1 MPAVRKD
8 IAKQMMEL
16 ILVTGMAGA
25 GKTSAL
31 DALEDIGY
39 YAVDNLPLEML
50 EPFLRHCLD
59 KGGRYSRAAAVIDLR
74 SCHRY
79 SELAEAFLAMRE
91 RYCNEIRFRMLCV
104 EASDEV
110 LLKRFRTHRR
120 SHPVASRKF
129 EGDLE
134 KAIRF
139 EHDELQVL
147 RATADYLLDSSLI
160 TAAQLK
166 EQVKTHFLHCITDA
180 MPIQVMSFGFKYGAP
195 LEADLVFDVRCLPN
209 PYYVEELKSHTGVEK
224 CVQDYVM
231 QAPESQEYFEKITQ
245 MLQFL
250 IPLYI
255 QEGRPQLVVA
265 FGCTGGQHRSV
276 TFAEL
281 VAANLKDADMHVI
294 LHHRDYKKNR

>member
-1 MPAVRKD
+1 
-8 IAKQMMEL
+8 MMEL

-50 EPFLRHCLD
+50 EPFLQYFRE
-59 KGGRYSRAAAVIDLR
+59 KGGRYSRTAAVIDLR

-79 SELAEAFLAMRE
+79 SELAEEYRDLRE
-91 RYCNEIRFRMLCV
+91 KYQGEIKFQMLCM
-104 EASDEV
+104 EASVDI
-110 LLKRFRTHRR
+110 LLKRFRTSRR
-120 SHPVASRKF
+120 GHPVAKRKF

-134 KAIRF
+134 TAIRF
-139 EHDELQVL
+139 EEEQLQVI
-147 RATADYLLDSSLI
+147 RATADRTIDSSLI

-166 EQVKTHFLHCITDA
+166 EQVKKYFLPRLTDA

-195 LEADLVFDVRCLPN
+195 LEADLVFDMRCLPN
-209 PYYVEELKSHTGVEK
+209 PYYVDYLREHTGVEK

-231 QAPESQEYFEKITQ
+231 DADSSREYFKKVTD
-245 MLQFL
+245 LLKFL

-255 QEGRPQLVVA
+255 SEGRTQLVVA

-281 VAANLKDADMHVI
+281 VSEELKKADIHVI
-294 LHHRDYKKNR
+294 KHHRDYKKNR

>member
-1 MPAVRKD
+1 MV
-8 IAKQMMEL
+8 EL

-39 YAVDNLPLEML
+39 YAVDNLPLAML
-50 EPFLRHCLD
+50 EPFVRHCLE

-79 SELAEAFLAMRE
+79 SELAEANRAMQAQ
-91 RYCNEIRFRMLCV
+91 YQNEVRFSMLCV

-110 LLKRFRTHRR
+110 LLKRFRTSRR
-120 SHPVASRKF
+120 SHPVAVRKF
-129 EGDLE
+129 EGDFE
-134 KAIRF
+134 KAVRF
-139 EHDELQVL
+139 EHEELQVL

-166 EQVKTHFLHCITDA
+166 EQVKTHFLQRVTDA

-209 PYYVEELKSHTGVEK
+209 PYYVEALKSHTGVES
-224 CVQDYVM
+224 CVQEYVM
-231 QAPESQEYFEKITQ
+231 NAPESHEYFEKITQ
-245 MLQFL
+245 MLKFL

-255 QEGRPQLVVA
+255 REGRPQLVVA

-281 VAANLKDADMHVI
+281 VSAELKKADMHVI
-294 LHHRDYKKNR
+294 LHHRDYRKNK

>member
-1 MPAVRKD
+1 
-8 IAKQMMEL
+8 MMDL

-25 GKTSAL
+25 GKTSAM

-39 YAVDNLPLEML
+39 YAVDNLPLPML
-50 EPFLRHCLD
+50 EHFLQLCRE
-59 KGGRYSRAAAVIDLR
+59 KGGRYSRSAVVIDLR

-79 SELAEAFLAMRE
+79 SELV
-91 RYCNEIRFRMLCV
+91 EIYRNLQVKYQGEIQLQMMCL
-104 EASDEV
+104 EASVDV
-110 LLKRFRTHRR
+110 LLKRFRTSRR
-120 SHPVASRKF
+120 GHPVATRKF

-134 KAIRF
+134 AAIRF
-139 EHDELQVL
+139 EDNQLQVI
-147 RATADYLLDSSLI
+147 RANADYILDSSLI

-166 EQVKTHFLHCITDA
+166 DQVKMHFVQRITDA

-195 LEADLVFDVRCLPN
+195 MEADLVYDMRCLPN
-209 PYYVEELKSHTGVEK
+209 PYYVDDLKNHTGVEK

-231 QAPESQEYFEKITQ
+231 DSDDSKEYFNKITD
-245 MLQFL
+245 MLKFL

-255 QEGRPQLVVA
+255 REGRPQLVVA

-281 VAANLKDADMHVI
+281 VSQELKNQNMHVST
-294 LHHRDYKKNR
+294 HHRDYKKNRSN